1 MDHNNNQKTQQMQLH
16 QKKSRMPFRV
26 VLFKALFFAIVMC
39 SNTVVFSQEF
49 NLVWTP
55 VESVNKE
62 ISESVKVYETTTPNP
77 KGSPFK
83 AFYAEIDATDDNIRF
98 KAALATGTNLTP
110 QAFSTRE
117 EDEVFVA
124 INAGFFG
131 GNVSYSLVMEEG
143 KVLTPNIKA
152 LSRPYNGGSSQYY
165 PTRGAFG
172 ISSTGTLDVA
182 WIYNL
187 NGFSAPYAYEVP
199 SPNALGTA
207 PQPIPSTDFPSGGSL
222 WDVATAVGG
231 SPVLVEN
238 GAINVTDDEELID
251 VGNNTYQPRT
261 AIGYTADQKVILLV
275 VDGRAT
281 VSVGATLPEMAQ
293 IMIELGAVE
302 ALNLDGGGSSAMVA
316 NDLLINKPSDGG
328 MRAVPSAFLVMQKRK
343 TIDTENAMAYTEVNG
358 SWLETANNGFYGTSK
373 ARYKSPGDGS
383 SYAAYSFKDVT
394 PAQYEVTAW
403 WVPSSNKSKET
414 PYIIARAGLTNDTI
428 RVDQS
433 VAAGA
438 NKFNV
443 IGTFH
448 LGPDDSL
455 FVSDMVSDGGLVT
468 VDAIQFKKVA
478 ESKPSLTFEGSS
490 TGNFLRGQTLEL
502 QLMAKSPNSGI
513 NLENLTISVS
523 DGINPSDQISVDD
536 LDALSFTKDFSYH
549 LNSNSEQ
556 LVFTFA
562 VTDEKGNQAIQTYT
576 ANLRSFTIT
585 FSPDVDAL
593 DVVTGQE
600 VVLNISA
607 VLPEN
612 ATSSF
617 ATLTTFKTNEGEEVQ
632 VGEVVEL
639 SGAAMNESVTYTV
652 VDRANQEVT
661 LRLEIETSE
670 GEKGDREIVLNTSA
684 AKGDLRIAVISDF
697 NGSFGEVKY
706 EKRVTD
712 LITSMPDYAPDFV
725 ICGGDMIAGQSSSL
739 TAAQVDAMWA
749 GFEEA
754 IAAPLRAANIPF
766 AFTMGNHDAAIDV
779 DKQAAERYWNVKAHF
794 PGYYPVDTTHYPFY
808 QSFLEKENGDIFMVA
823 WDASDANLSQSELD
837 WVRAQFESTT
847 AQNAKYR
854 FIIGHLPLY
863 AVAAERNGSGN
874 VLSNAD
880 ALHEMMEELD
890 VHTYFSGHHH
900 AYYPAKRGTVDLM
913 NAGATGPGA
922 RQLLSTNDPA
932 FNTFTLIDVFL
943 DQDTLIYNTFELPT
957 TLPEKLPLV
966 DENILPQI
974 IEGFNGFLIRRDLP
988 TNNAGS
994 GNLSP
999 LHLNRGLSSEASGLV
1014 STEHL
1019 SNDQLKVSGSYEALE
1034 GALASGENAIGIY
1047 QGQHYGQGELA
1058 FEVNVVAS
1066 TTKSGTFETT
1076 IPLDGKAR
1084 DLFAVGA
1091 YYVLIKTDKYP
1102 EGELR
1107 GQIYAKGNQPPNAP
1121 AFLTQSS
1128 AEEILI
1134 RDNQGVFPVKW
1145 EEAQD
1150 PERNPLTYTYQLS
1163 LDENFEDIL
1172 VNEAT
1177 GRTNFYQLLTEGKLI
1192 EYLKQSDA
1200 NATGGTFYQR
1210 VVTSDGS
1217 NVTVGSA
1224 NPVFVKITDEPAEG
1238 PIWNGSPTCLSG
1250 LDLLQCRFT
1259 CR

>member
-1 MDHNNNQKTQQMQLH
+1 M
-16 QKKSRMPFRV
+16 
-26 VLFKALFFAIVMC
+26 
-39 SNTVVFSQEF
+39 
-49 NLVWTP
+49 
-55 VESVNKE
+55 
-62 ISESVKVYETTTPNP
+62 
-77 KGSPFK
+77 
-83 AFYAEIDATDDNIRF
+83 
-98 KAALATGTNLTP
+98 
-110 QAFSTRE
+110 
-117 EDEVFVA
+117 
-124 INAGFFG
+124 
-131 GNVSYSLVMEEG
+131 
-143 KVLTPNIKA
+143 
-152 LSRPYNGGSSQYY
+152 
-165 PTRGAFG
+165 
-172 ISSTGTLDVA
+172 
-182 WIYNL
+182 
-187 NGFSAPYAYEVP
+187 
-199 SPNALGTA
+199 
-207 PQPIPSTDFPSGGSL
+207 
-222 WDVATAVGG
+222 
-231 SPVLVEN
+231 
-238 GAINVTDDEELID
+238 
-251 VGNNTYQPRT
+251 
-261 AIGYTADQKVILLV
+261 
-275 VDGRAT
+275 
-281 VSVGATLPEMAQ
+281 
-293 IMIELGAVE
+293 
-302 ALNLDGGGSSAMVA
+302 
-316 NDLLINKPSDGG
+316 
-328 MRAVPSAFLVMQKRK
+328 
-343 TIDTENAMAYTEVNG
+343 
-358 SWLETANNGFYGTSK
+358 
-373 ARYKSPGDGS
+373 
-383 SYAAYSFKDVT
+383 
-394 PAQYEVTAW
+394 
-403 WVPSSNKSKET
+403 
-414 PYIIARAGLTNDTI
+414 
-428 RVDQS
+428 
-433 VAAGA
+433 
-438 NKFNV
+438 
-443 IGTFH
+443 
-448 LGPDDSL
+448 
-455 FVSDMVSDGGLVT
+455 
-468 VDAIQFKKVA
+468 
-478 ESKPSLTFEGSS
+478 
-490 TGNFLRGQTLEL
+490 
-502 QLMAKSPNSGI
+502 
-513 NLENLTISVS
+513 
-523 DGINPSDQISVDD
+523 
-536 LDALSFTKDFSYH
+536 
-549 LNSNSEQ
+549 
-556 LVFTFA
+556 
-562 VTDEKGNQAIQTYT
+562 
-576 ANLRSFTIT
+576 
-585 FSPDVDAL
+585 
-593 DVVTGQE
+593 
-600 VVLNISA
+600 
-607 VLPEN
+607 
-612 ATSSF
+612 
-617 ATLTTFKTNEGEEVQ
+617 
-632 VGEVVEL
+632 VEL
-639 SGAAMNESVTYTV
+639 SGAAMNELVTYTV

-670 GEKGDREIVLNTSA
+670 GEKGDREIVLKTSA

-1238 PIWNGSPTCLSG
+1238 PIQILAPDYTFNENFEVFTTASNGHGIAVDKNGRIWHGSFASGGGFRVTNPDGTAHQLASQALTYSSADLPAVSSFKYKEETISVGNIRGMGADEEGFVLIVISDSHLYCFDPDSGQPVARWKGPLSFTNPTVDAQGRVFVASVVGNKQYLLQRNGDTYEVVVGGQDADKDEKPDGFGLDGRELSRSSAIAKNGKWILMPANSGNKIYVYKSENGVDFEAHETIESVSQGGTNSITSGDNGQFWYLNNRSSLPPMLVFRDFENQLSWSLPLNEITSSDQRGLAFSSDRKNLYTVSSADGSVINYRLPSEGMGMIPTYSVDQLATRSSTGTPDSLGVYARVTGLVQSINFNENGVDVSFGTNGKGMVAYRQKSKQSVSIGDAVAVVGSVSEASG
-1250 LDLLQCRFT
+1250 LITIVYDSLRITNVGAQITYKPITTLDKTLESLPVTLAGLKLKNVADWTNTGNEIGFEVLTENNTRLYIDAQAPAFAENPPNATFEVYGVVRKSTVNSDEWALWVEGIGSGSLSLSEIKSQFVFSPNPVTAAEGFKLNVSSTLLAGNATTFQNERCGRQAGSN
-1259 CR
+1259 